1 MAPSPPP
8 STSDAPT
15 APTLTRTETQYNH
28 QCFICLLN
36 DLETPDQPFVNP
48 CPCTLEAHESCLLR
62 WVAES
67 EANRTQSGPKSLR
80 CPACH
85 ARIRVDE
92 PSDAVVALRDGISR
106 GFARVSPYVLLGLVV
121 GGGAVGSG
129 WYGLMSAHTF
139 AGPVATAEWLGL
151 QTLVNRRPS
160 MSVWRWAPMWTFT
173 AKIWALSLVG
183 PALTIGRAIPAV
195 GNLLLLPTSLTV
207 SQLRCFAWK
216 FC

>member
-1 MAPSPPP
+1 MAPSAEPVPEQPPAQH
-8 STSDAPT
+8 T
-15 APTLTRTETQYNH
+15 
-28 QCFICLLN
+28 CFICLLN

-67 EANRTQSGPKSLR
+67 EANRPGGTSGPSSAAGKPLR

-92 PSDAVVALRDGISR
+92 PRDAVVALRDGVQRS
-106 GFARVSPYVLLGLVV
+106 FARASPYVLLSLVV
-121 GGGAVGSG
+121 GGGAVGSA
-129 WYGLMSAHTF
+129 WYGLMAAHFF
-139 AGPVATAEWLGL
+139 AGPGATARWLGL
-151 QTLVNRRPS
+151 QTMVDPRRPTGVA
-160 MSVWRWAPMWTFT
+160 VWRWAPLWSFT

-195 GNLLLLPTSLTV
+195 GNILLVPASLLVSSLG
-207 SQLRCFAWK
+207 
-216 FC
+216 